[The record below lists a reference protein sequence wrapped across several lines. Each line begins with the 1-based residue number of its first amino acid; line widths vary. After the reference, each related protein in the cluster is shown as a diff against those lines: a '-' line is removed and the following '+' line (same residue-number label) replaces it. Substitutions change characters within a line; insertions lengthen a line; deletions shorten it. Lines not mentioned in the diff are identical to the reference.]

1 MSDKKHQKTITLTKL
16 DDTSH
21 YRLWRAA
28 TEATF
33 DVYNVLNIVLGTEV
47 KPTELSATDAEKH
60 CSGCQKQGHDVK
72 NCPRRCF
79 SCWERGHLKADCL
92 KRRWAEEQC
101 LSKGDDEQDG
111 NDKGNDRST
120 SGDREYRPSFERR

>member
-1 MSDKKHQKTITLTKL
+1 MSDNKHQKIITLTKL

-47 KPTELSATDAEKH
+47 KPMGIPTPDA
-60 CSGCQKQGHDVK
+60 SDSVD
-72 NCPRRCF
+72 
-79 SCWERGHLKADCL
+79 L
-92 KRRWAEEQC
+92 
-101 LSKGDDEQDG
+101 LSKVID
-111 NDKGNDRST
+111 
-120 SGDREYRPSFERR
+120 

>member
-60 CSGCQKQGHDVK
+60 CSGCQKQGHDMVMIK
-72 NCPRRCF
+72 AMIEAHQETENTDLRLNVDELSYFNYFIF
-79 SCWERGHLKADCL
+79 SHSL
-92 KRRWAEEQC
+92 
-101 LSKGDDEQDG
+101 
-111 NDKGNDRST
+111 
-120 SGDREYRPSFERR
+120 YYERRFFSG

>member
-47 KPTELSATDAEKH
+47 KPMELSATDAEKH

-79 SCWERGHLKADCL
+79 SCREHGHLKADCL

-101 LSKGDDEQDG
+101 LSKDSDEQDG
-111 NDKGNDRST
+111 NDKANDR
-120 SGDREYRPSFERR
+120 GDREYRPSFERR